1 MKLSREEQEGR
12 HKAMRDALTNA
23 RLEGLEPDP
32 IFFEYVER
40 YVRGEMSLAGILAG
54 YRARLTAATHGTTPA
69 R

>member
-1 MKLSREEQEGR
+1 MKPSREEQECR
-12 HKAMRDALTNA
+12 RQAMRDALTNA

-40 YVRGEMSLAGILAG
+40 YVRGAMTLEEILAD
-54 YRARLTAATHGTTPA
+54 YRERINASTSPTPA

>member
-1 MKLSREEQEGR
+1 MELSPQEQVCR
-12 HKAMRDALTNA
+12 RKAMRDALTNA

-40 YVRGEMSLAGILAG
+40 YVHGDLTLAEILAD
-54 YRARLTAATHGTTPA
+54 YTARVTAATPPAPA